1 MGRRHRKGRA
11 LDGLLLVDKPSG
23 ESSNRT
29 LQRVKRLYGAAKAGH
44 TGTLD
49 PLATGMLPVMFGEAT
64 KLGAYLIDADK
75 AYETT
80 LVLGRTTDTLDAD
93 GETLEVRDVPTR
105 LDAVA
110 VDAVLEPFRGEIDQV
125 PPMVSAI
132 RVDGRR
138 LHEIARA
145 GGHVERAPRRVTLH
159 EIRVVS
165 VNLPRVTLA
174 VRCSKGTYVRS
185 LVDDL
190 GRALGCGAHVEA
202 LRRTWVAPFEGA
214 TMHGLD
220 ELEASA
226 GGVAAGGADAAGPD
240 GPGPGTAALD
250 ARLLPMDAGI
260 GHLPVATLADADA
273 LARFRHGNPA
283 PVDRAGAPVLRVRAP
298 DGRLAGLGEPA
309 GAAGAAGAG
318 ASGTAAAPGT
328 GTTPIVR
335 PVRVLVPADG

>member
-11 LDGLLLVDKPSG
+11 LDGLLLVDKPAG

-49 PLATGMLPVMFGEAT
+49 PLATGMLIVMFGEAT

-93 GETLEVRDVPTR
+93 GETLEVRDVPTG
-105 LDAVA
+105 LDA
-110 VDAVLEPFRGEIDQV
+110 DAIDAALEPFRGEIAQV

-159 EIRVVS
+159 EIRVLAVDS
-165 VNLPRVTLA
+165 PRVALA

-202 LRRTWVAPFEGA
+202 LRRAWVAPFEGA
-214 TMHGLD
+214 PMHGLD
-220 ELEASA
+220 ALEAL
-226 GGVAAGGADAAGPD
+226 AGGAPSGTDGAVGPAGP
-240 GPGPGTAALD
+240 GAGTGALD

-260 GHLPVATLADADA
+260 GHLPEATLVDAAA

-298 DGRLAGLGEPA
+298 DGRLAGLGEPLDVRDGGGT
-309 GAAGAAGAG
+309 GAA
-318 ASGTAAAPGT
+318 TP
-328 GTTPIVR
+328 PIVR

>member
-49 PLATGMLPVMFGEAT
+49 PLATGMLPIMFGEAT

-75 AYETT
+75 AYETS

-93 GETLEVRDVPTR
+93 GETLEVRDVPAG
-105 LDAVA
+105 LDAGA
-110 VDAVLEPFRGEIDQV
+110 VDAALEPFRGEIDQV

-165 VNLPRVTLA
+165 VDLPRVTLA

-214 TMHGLD
+214 PMHGLD
-220 ELEASA
+220 ALEASA
-226 GGVAAGGADAAGPD
+226 GAASSGAGGTAGP
-240 GPGPGTAALD
+240 GAGTVALD

-260 GHLPVATLADADA
+260 GHLPVATLADAAA

-283 PVDRAGAPVLRVRAP
+283 PVDRTGAPVLRVRAP

-309 GAAGAAGAG
+309 DVRDGGMTGAA
-318 ASGTAAAPGT
+318 
-328 GTTPIVR
+328 TPPTVR
-335 PVRVLVPADG
+335 PVRVLVPSDG

>member
-1 MGRRHRKGRA
+1 MGRRHRRGRSV
-11 LDGLLLVDKPSG
+11 DGLLLVDKPAG

-93 GETLEVRDVPTR
+93 GKTLEVRDVPAG
-105 LDAVA
+105 LDADLL
-110 VDAVLEPFRGEIDQV
+110 DAALQPLRGEIMQV

-159 EIRVVS
+159 EIRIVS

-185 LVDDL
+185 FVDDL

-214 TMHGLD
+214 PMHRVD
-220 ELEASA
+220 ALEAFA
-226 GGVAAGGADAAGPD
+226 GD
-240 GPGPGTAALD
+240 TAALD
-250 ARLLPMDAGI
+250 VLLLPMDAGI
-260 GHLPVATLADADA
+260 GHLPVATLADAAA
-273 LARFRHGNPA
+273 LDRFRHGNPA
-283 PVDRAGAPVLRVRAP
+283 AVDRAGAPVLRVRAP

-309 GAAGAAGAG
+309 GTTGAASGAGAG
-318 ASGTAAAPGT
+318 LDAVTGT
-328 GTTPIVR
+328 GAIVR
-335 PVRVLVPADG
+335 PIRVLVPADG